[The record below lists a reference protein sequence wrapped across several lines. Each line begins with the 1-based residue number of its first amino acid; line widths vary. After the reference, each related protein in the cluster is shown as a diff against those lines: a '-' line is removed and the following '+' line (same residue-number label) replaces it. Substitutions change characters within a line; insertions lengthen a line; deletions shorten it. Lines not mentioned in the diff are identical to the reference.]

1 MVGLTSSSRT
11 AKSTLS
17 FDAVWEL
24 LSLGMVGGWWFGSF
38 RSSDKSNP
46 KIPSCWAHRWKS
58 SNAERL
64 TTASILFI
72 QSLFGLIAST
82 LKTSRN
88 HAC

>member
-46 KIPSCWAHRWKS
+46 KIPSCWAHR
-58 SNAERL
+58 
-64 TTASILFI
+64 
-72 QSLFGLIAST
+72 
-82 LKTSRN
+82 
-88 HAC
+88 